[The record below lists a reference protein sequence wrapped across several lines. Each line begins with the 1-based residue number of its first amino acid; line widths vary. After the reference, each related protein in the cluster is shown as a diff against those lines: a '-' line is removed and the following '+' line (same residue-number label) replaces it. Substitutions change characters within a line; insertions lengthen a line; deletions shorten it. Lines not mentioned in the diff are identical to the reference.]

1 MKKIINGEK
10 GITLIALIVTIIVLL
25 ILSGITMV
33 TIFGNNGMEVHL
45 EISDLTLID
54 HLGKEGY
61 FKDYDSNN
69 KKDSYI
75 INIER
80 FKDSRLGKGKDKS
93 TGDVYV
99 VEKENEQSD
108 IVVLRYYKT
117 STEVEDLLK
126 LNGE

>member
-1 MKKIINGEK
+1 
-10 GITLIALIVTIIVLL
+10 
-25 ILSGITMV
+25 MV
-33 TIFGNNGMEVHL
+33 TIFGNNGIITKGIKSREENSHEQIKDEIQLEVNNYGMEVHL

>member
-33 TIFGNNGMEVHL
+33 TIFGNNGIITKGIKSREENSHGQIKDEIQLEVNNYGMEVHL

-75 INIER
+75 INI
-80 FKDSRLGKGKDKS
+80 D
-93 TGDVYV
+93 
-99 VEKENEQSD
+99 
-108 IVVLRYYKT
+108 
-117 STEVEDLLK
+117 
-126 LNGE
+126 